1 MKFSLGVA
9 AALAGFTTALQPAD
23 VYILQ
28 SKQASTSESPS
39 LPRQV
44 ARLVLLQRLAPEAW
58 AGSLDDI
65 PKDMTAETAVSYI
78 NQFGKAPQPLFDN
91 TASTEP
97 SQLLVMLEGLSSE
110 DAKTLK
116 KTLKGSSPAFQ
127 VSDAPSSVANNNLAQ
142 RDMASAGVGATKC
155 DFVRAINPFEEECW
169 SGKSSVAVFDDA
181 TILAS
186 LADNISRL
194 QKLAQSGEMETTL
207 VLLSE
212 TSRISSLNSWSTK
225 PQPLRRQAAEEVMT
239 EADEPAPTTAATE
252 VEAADVP
259 LASFVRDRD
268 LPSCFTSEESCQTST
283 GNCSGH
289 GLCVNKYA
297 GNDGSSAGKCFYCQC
312 ESSRPDNGSV
322 THWGG
327 AACRKVDVSAPF
339 WLFTGF
345 TILLVGILTF
355 SIGLLYSIGE
365 EKLPGV
371 IGAGVSKSK

>member
-1 MKFSLGVA
+1 MKFSVGVA

-23 VYILQ
+23 VYLLQ
-28 SKQASTSESPS
+28 SKQASSSETPS
-39 LPRQV
+39 LPRQA

-58 AGSLDDI
+58 AGSLSDI
-65 PKDMTAETAVSYI
+65 PDDVTPETAVSYI

-91 TASTEP
+91 TATTEP
-97 SQLLVMLEGLSSE
+97 SQLLVMLEGISSE
-110 DAKTLK
+110 DAKTLET
-116 KTLKGSSPAFQ
+116 TLKGFSPAFK
-127 VSDAPSSVANNNLAQ
+127 VNDAPSSVANRNLAQ
-142 RDMASAGVGATKC
+142 QDLASAGVGATTC
-155 DFVRAINPFEEECW
+155 DFVRAINPLEEECW
-169 SGKSSVAVFDDA
+169 SGKSSDA

-207 VLLSE
+207 VLLPE
-212 TSRISSLNSWSTK
+212 TSRISSLNAWSTK
-225 PQPLRRQAAEEVMT
+225 PKPLRRQVAEEVMT

-252 VEAADVP
+252 VDAADVP
-259 LASFVRDRD
+259 LASLVNPRN
-268 LPSCFTSEESCQTST
+268 LPSCFASQDSCQTAT

-289 GLCVNKYA
+289 GKCQNKYA
-297 GNDGSSAGKCFYCQC
+297 RKDGSSAGTCFSCQC
-312 ESSRPDNGSV
+312 DTSNPDNGTL
-322 THWGG
+322 THWAG
-327 AACRKVDVSAPF
+327 AACSKVDVSVPF

-345 TILLVGILTF
+345 TILMVGILTF